1 MLGLRSI
8 FCKENHPKIS
18 PGGLLASEFPSV
30 NTMETWK
37 KEILKTRD
45 DLELTD
51 HAKSTF
57 CAQEFCLESS
67 SKASKSSSFGCL
79 VGLEF
84 AGSEALDCLR
94 A

>member
-45 DLELTD
+45 DLDLTD

-57 CAQEFCLESS
+57 CAQEFVW
-67 SKASKSSSFGCL
+67 KAHLRHPSPPPLAAWWGWNLL
-79 VGLEF
+79 VLK
-84 AGSEALDCLR
+84 L
-94 A
+94 